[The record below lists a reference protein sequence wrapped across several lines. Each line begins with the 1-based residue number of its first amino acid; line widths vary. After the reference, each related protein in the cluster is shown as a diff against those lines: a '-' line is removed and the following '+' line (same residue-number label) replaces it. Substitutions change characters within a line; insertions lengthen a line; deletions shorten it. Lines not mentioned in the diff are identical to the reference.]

1 MPSEYLEDE
10 YMRAL
15 VLLAMSAMLFAAGCA
30 KKDDNANMTPPAD
43 TTAPMPAEPT
53 PSETPPA
60 PDATTPPAETPPSD
74 PSTTPPPAQ

>member
-1 MPSEYLEDE
+1 
-10 YMRAL
+10 MRAF

-30 KKDDNANMTPPAD
+30 KKDDSATMPPAD
-43 TTAPMPAEPT
+43 TAPAPMPAEPSPT

-60 PDATTPPAETPPSD
+60 PDATTAPAETPPSD